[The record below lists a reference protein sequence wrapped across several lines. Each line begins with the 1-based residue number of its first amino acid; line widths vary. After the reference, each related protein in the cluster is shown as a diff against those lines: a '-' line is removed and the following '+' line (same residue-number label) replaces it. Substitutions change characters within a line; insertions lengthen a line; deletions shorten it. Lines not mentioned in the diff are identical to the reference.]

1 MTFTTAKA
9 NVKGWRYAALLD
21 ADKEVIK
28 PQNGNN
34 KTAAQNVKEIEEIL
48 PSLPDGSYYLAVRN
62 SPAAKFTLFQFQ
74 IGSEP
79 KPIADNVI
87 STADQYN
94 HDLYAENIRL
104 AVRNKELETL
114 NGILEEKCAEY
125 LQHIDDLEK
134 ELSEAGEQMGEGQSS
149 VLETIIMTALP
160 QIMDKFTSDGI
171 EERVNEVQNDPA
183 DVGSPGQSV

>member
-21 ADKEVIK
+21 SDKEVIK

-62 SPAAKFTLFQFQ
+62 SPAAKFTLFQFK

-79 KPIADNVI
+79 KPIADNSI

-134 ELSEAGEQMGEGQSS
+134 ELTEAGEQMGDGQSS
-149 VLETIIMTALP
+149 VLETILMTALP
-160 QIMDKFTSDGI
+160 QIMDKFTANGV
-171 EERVNEVQNDPA
+171 EERVNGVQDDPA
-183 DVGSPGQSV
+183 NVGSPG